1 MICLACHVASLLVR
15 SIATSDS
22 HAISWCCSPSGDA
35 HLIDRS
41 CQLLRRAHHRRTIW
55 TKNRDGPEGRRLASG
70 ADEGLACAV
79 PPPTK
84 PGLVTVPM
92 HPGDLPIGTLRSIEK
107 AAGINAS
114 SAWMNHFSR
123 IRESHPIAAAVRD
136 DDGAC
141 RFVGCV
147 SRPVALKLQQ
157 QLYPTAQASAGLLQ
171 PAKRELV
178 AGRCEPAARIRNVE
192 RSSGTRQCDSVV
204 EQELP

>member
-1 MICLACHVASLLVR
+1 MR
-15 SIATSDS
+15 STATDQ
-22 HAISWCCSPSGDA
+22 ARSGD
-35 HLIDRS
+35 D
-41 CQLLRRAHHRRTIW
+41 
-55 TKNRDGPEGRRLASG
+55 P
-70 ADEGLACAV
+70 
-79 PPPTK
+79 
-84 PGLVTVPM
+84 
-92 HPGDLPIGTLRSIEK
+92 
-107 AAGINAS
+107 AS

-178 AGRCEPAARIRNVE
+178 AARCEPAARIRNDEDVE
-192 RSSGTRQCDSVV
+192 SIGQGRQH
-204 EQELP
+204 

>member
-1 MICLACHVASLLVR
+1 MDLRADGWLLVR
-15 SIATSDS
+15 TKGS
-22 HAISWCCSPSGDA
+22 HAQCRHRPSQV
-35 HLIDRS
+35 
-41 CQLLRRAHHRRTIW
+41 C
-55 TKNRDGPEGRRLASG
+55 DGPDAPRRF
-70 ADEGLACAV
+70 ADRHAQ
-79 PPPTK
+79 
-84 PGLVTVPM
+84 
-92 HPGDLPIGTLRSIEK
+92 SIEK

-178 AGRCEPAARIRNVE
+178 AGGVSPPHASATLNAAAVRANATALLSRNCRDEDSTRIRA
-192 RSSGTRQCDSVV
+192 
-204 EQELP
+204 LPENRPAT